1 MYSQP
6 YVENEMI
13 WKQDSI
19 TRGYR
24 NRFNERLNNPR
35 KMSNKDLANVITYS
49 RVVDSPYAKEL
60 VRRAKCEALWK
71 VAQTAE
77 EQDKVVRKAAAKF
90 GFRMY

>member
-6 YVENEMI
+6 YVENEVI

-24 NRFNERLNNPR
+24 NKFNNKLNNPR

-49 RVVDSPYAKEL
+49 RVIDNPYTVEL
-60 VRRAKCEALWK
+60 VRRAKCGSLWAEAK
-71 VAQTAE
+71 TTK
-77 EQDKVVRKAAAKF
+77 EQNDVLRKAAAKF
-90 GFRMY
+90 GYRFY